1 MIRQLLISLML
12 VVGAPSIAA
21 AASFDCDRAATQID
35 VAACNNPELS
45 AYENLLKQYPEDETY
60 LKVLFVA
67 GTPIAEATEMVR
79 AYKERQSGSVSIG
92 EFFHNTMFSEAY
104 LNNYDWLTDRI
115 EERLPISGPSTYNW
129 VADGVDRFFQLP
141 IVVLRDIYKYEVVQQ
156 REYINS
162 LMMSPEQF
170 KAYWETE
177 IDTAAAAKWF
187 QASYHNQRFSDGQI
201 DLDYSAV
208 VRTTF
213 SFGQILALFW
223 LFTLCWSFKVAT
235 SHVREP
241 SKDTLKRVFFLQLLG
256 STGYG
261 ISKGISDPKDIVFV
275 LSPILWVPIVL
286 AAAWVT
292 VKALNLASTA
302 YRYVYSRYDDMPDY
316 QVRQDSAERTMDH
329 DDMPDYQVRQ
339 DSAERTMDPQIVRF
353 VDGSGN
359 TRYRVSNQNFPTLN
373 SAESYLNRLKSYT
386 K

>member
-1 MIRQLLISLML
+1 ML
-12 VVGAPSIAA
+12 
-21 AASFDCDRAATQID
+21 R
-35 VAACNNPELS
+35 
-45 AYENLLKQYPEDETY
+45 QYPEYETY
-60 LKVLFVA
+60 LKGLFVA

-79 AYKERQSGSVSIG
+79 AYKERQSRTVSISD
-92 EFFHNTMFSEAY
+92 FFHNQFDEAY

-115 EERLPISGPSTYNW
+115 EERLGSSDPSTYNW

-141 IVVLRDIYKYEVVQQ
+141 IFVLRDIYKYEVVQQ

-162 LMMSPEQF
+162 LLMSSEQF

-187 QASYHNQRFSDGQI
+187 QASYDNKRLSDGQI
-201 DLDYSAV
+201 ALDYSAV

-241 SKDTLKRVFFLQLLG
+241 SKDTLKRVILIQLLG

-261 ISKGISDPKDIVFV
+261 ILKGISDPKDIVFV

-316 QVRQDSAERTMDH
+316 QVRQDSAERTMD
-329 DDMPDYQVRQ
+329 
-339 DSAERTMDPQIVRF
+339 PQIVRF
-353 VDGSGN
+353 VDDSGN
-359 TRYRVSNQNFPTLN
+359 TRYRVSNQDFPSIY
-373 SAESYLNRLKSYT
+373 SAESYLNRLKSHT